1 MKEKCTAILLAA
13 GSGSRMGSN
22 VPKQY
27 MPLKGKPLIWYAL
40 KAFEQSSLID
50 KCILVVGQGQIA
62 YAETEI
68 VEKYGFKKVCAVI
81 EGGAERFHSVQ
92 NALQE
97 AKRMGMDGIV
107 LIHDGAR
114 PFVDET
120 IIRAAYQDAL
130 EYGASC
136 TAVPVKDTIKV
147 AGEGGCIADTPDRRL
162 LYAAQTPQTFR
173 ISLILQAYEALTA
186 LSPKEIADMQITD
199 DAMVVERMLSKQ
211 VKLSWGSYE
220 NIKVTTPEDLMVAE
234 GILSRRMK

>member
-1 MKEKCTAILLAA
+1 MNIAVIFA
-13 GSGSRMGSN
+13 GGVGSRMN
-22 VPKQY
+22 TKDRPKQFL
-27 MPLKGKPLIWYAL
+27 MVHGKPIIVHTIEYFEYHDEIDGIVVVCVSDWIPYMEEMKYRFRLDKIGKIVPGGETGQMSIYNGL
-40 KAFEQSSLID
+40 KAAQEL
-50 KCILVVGQGQIA
+50 
-62 YAETEI
+62 
-68 VEKYGFKKVCAVI
+68 YGL
-81 EGGAERFHSVQ
+81 EE
-92 NALQE
+92 N
-97 AKRMGMDGIV
+97 IV

-147 AGEGGCIADTPDRRL
+147 AGEGVCIADTPDRRL

-211 VKLSWGSYE
+211 VKLSRGSYE
-220 NIKVTTPEDLMVAE
+220 NIKVTTPEDLTVAE